1 MSTFLNDEKTPE
13 QVQKSISAC
22 FDSVNLI
29 NETVSKPKTDKTAEL
44 VERNFKHCEIM
55 LSKDWFVEGLTG
67 TQKTDIETV
76 VSAGKAYLA

>member
-1 MSTFLNDEKTPE
+1 MPKLNEERTPE

-29 NETVSKPKTDKTAEL
+29 NETLSKPKTEKTADL
-44 VERNFKHCEIM
+44 VERNFKHCELM

-76 VSAGKAYLA
+76 VSSGKAYIA